1 MSWHVSRDTPTAP
14 FIVHTQNG
22 DAACETAAFI
32 GTLKS
37 VLRCKYRLLVHVVN
51 NNKKNIYEI
60 LLNAMFLQCKKCSY

>member
-1 MSWHVSRDTPTAP
+1 MSWHVSHDLR

-37 VLRCKYRLLVHVVN
+37 VLLRKYRILVHIVN
-51 NNKKNIYEI
+51 NNRKNIYEI
-60 LLNAMFLQCKKCSY
+60 LLDAMFLQCKN